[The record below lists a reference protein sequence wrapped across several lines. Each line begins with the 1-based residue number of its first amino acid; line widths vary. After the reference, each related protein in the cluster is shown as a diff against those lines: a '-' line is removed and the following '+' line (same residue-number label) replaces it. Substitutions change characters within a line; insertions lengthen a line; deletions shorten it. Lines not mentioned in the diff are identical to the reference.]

1 MLVRIET
8 AAFFL
13 PNRLIMKIITFLFLS
28 LSTSCFCQ
36 TDTLV
41 VEIIYG
47 SKPIAKSESH
57 WFGGKLGGHIGL
69 RIGADSVMHFVP
81 GGRVVATNV
90 NSDTGRY
97 LISSKRSFYRTFHCD
112 TTKTCQIFIPV
123 TSSQKQKLLKDA
135 APFLKEG
142 PYPYAFFGMRCAAAC
157 YHLLSLAD
165 VTKDR
170 SRSRM
175 TWKFFY
181 PRKLRKF
188 LFKEAAQKGWIIKE
202 TAGSS
207 KRKWDHD

>member
-1 MLVRIET
+1 MKIVTLT
-8 AAFFL
+8 FFL
-13 PNRLIMKIITFLFLS
+13 CSF
-28 LSTSCFCQ
+28 SCFCQ

-47 SKPIAKSESH
+47 SKPLAESEKQ

-69 RIGADSVMHFVP
+69 KIGKDSVMHFVP
-81 GGRVVATNV
+81 GGSVKATNM

-97 LISSKRSFYRTFHCD
+97 LISSSKQFYRTFYCD
-112 TTKTCQIFIPV
+112 TTKTCRIFIPV
-123 TSSQKQKLLKDA
+123 TTDQKQKLLAGAND
-135 APFLKEG
+135 FLEKG

-165 VTKDR
+165 VTEDR

-188 LFKEAAQKGWIIKE
+188 LFKEAKQNGWIIEK
-202 TAGSS
+202 TAGSA

>member
-1 MLVRIET
+1 MKSLV
-8 AAFFL
+8 
-13 PNRLIMKIITFLFLS
+13 LFLS
-28 LSTSCFCQ
+28 FIPLLSISQ

-41 VEIIYG
+41 VEVIYG
-47 SKPIAKSESH
+47 SKPLAESERH

-69 RIGADSVMHFVP
+69 RIGKDSVMHFVP

-90 NSDTGRY
+90 NSDIGRY
-97 LISSKRSFYRTFHCD
+97 LVSGTRQFYRTFHAD
-112 TTKTCQIFIPV
+112 TTKTCQIYIPV
-123 TSSQKQKLLKDA
+123 TLAQKQKLLNDSK
-135 APFLKEG
+135 PFLKEG

-165 VTKDR
+165 ITKDL

-181 PRKLRKF
+181 PRKLRKY
-188 LFKEAAQKGWIIKE
+188 LFKEAKSKGWIVTE
-202 TAGSS
+202 TPGST

>member
-1 MLVRIET
+1 MKQ
-8 AAFFL
+8 FL
-13 PNRLIMKIITFLFLS
+13 LLLIALPFIS
-28 LSTSCFCQ
+28 LAQ

-47 SKPIAKSESH
+47 SKPKAAGERH

-69 RIGADSVMHFVP
+69 TIGTDSVMHFVP
-81 GGRVVATNV
+81 GGRVAATNI

-97 LISSKRSFYRTFHCD
+97 LLSSHRSFYRTFYCD
-112 TTKTCQIFIPV
+112 TTKTCRIFIPI
-123 TSSQKQKLLKDA
+123 SRRQKQQLLETA
-135 APFLKEG
+135 QPFLKEG

-170 SRSRM
+170 SRSSM

-188 LFKEAAQKGWIIKE
+188 LFKEAKEKGWKI
-202 TAGSS
+202 TTTPGSTN
-207 KRKWDHD
+207 RKWDHD

>member
-1 MLVRIET
+1 MKSLAIFL
-8 AAFFL
+8 AFVPFWAD
-13 PNRLIMKIITFLFLS
+13 S
-28 LSTSCFCQ
+28 Q
-36 TDTLV
+36 TDTLI

-47 SKPIAKSESH
+47 SKPKTADERH

-69 RIGADSVMHFVP
+69 TIGKDSVMHFVP
-81 GGRVVATNV
+81 GGRVAATNI
-90 NSDTGRY
+90 NSDTGKY
-97 LISSKRSFYRTFHCD
+97 LISSKKGFYRTFYCD
-112 TTKTCQIFIPV
+112 TTKTCRIFIPV
-123 TSSQKQKLLKDA
+123 TPAQKQQLLKSA
-135 APFLKEG
+135 TPFLKEG

-170 SRSRM
+170 SKSVM

-188 LFKEAAQKGWIIKE
+188 LFKEAEAKGWEI
-202 TAGSS
+202 TTTSGSG

>member
-1 MLVRIET
+1 
-8 AAFFL
+8 
-13 PNRLIMKIITFLFLS
+13 MKQIFLFLFL
-28 LSTSCFCQ
+28 LSFICQGQ

-41 VEIIYG
+41 VEVIYG
-47 SKPIAKSESH
+47 SRPIDKSERS

-69 RIGADSVMHFVP
+69 KIGKDSVMHFVP

-97 LISSKRSFYRTFHCD
+97 LISSSRRFYNTFHCD
-112 TTKTCQIFIPV
+112 TTKTCRIFIPI
-123 TSSQKQKLLKDA
+123 TRTQKQQLLNDSK
-135 APFLKEG
+135 PFLKEG

-170 SRSRM
+170 SRSSM

-188 LFKEAAQKGWIIKE
+188 LFKEAKANRWMIQE
-202 TAGSS
+202 TPGSTR
-207 KRKWDHD
+207 RKWDHD

>member
-1 MLVRIET
+1 
-8 AAFFL
+8 
-13 PNRLIMKIITFLFLS
+13 MKIIPTIFFLLP
-28 LSTSCFCQ
+28 LRCFCQ

-47 SKPIAKSESH
+47 SKPIAESEKH

-69 RIGADSVMHFVP
+69 KIGKDSVMHFVP
-81 GGRVVATNV
+81 GGRVNATNM

-97 LISSKRSFYRTFHCD
+97 LISSSKQFYRTFYCD
-112 TTKTCQIFIPV
+112 TTKICRIFIPV
-123 TSSQKQKLLKDA
+123 TAAQKQKLLADSNH
-135 APFLKEG
+135 FLEKG

-165 VTKDR
+165 VTEDR

-188 LFKEAAQKGWIIKE
+188 LFKEAKQKGWIVEKK
-202 TAGSS
+202 AGST

>member
-1 MLVRIET
+1 MKSL
-8 AAFFL
+8 L
-13 PNRLIMKIITFLFLS
+13 LILS
-28 LSTSCFCQ
+28 FIPFWNASQ

-47 SKPIAKSESH
+47 SKPKAANERH

-69 RIGADSVMHFVP
+69 TIGNDSVMHFVP
-81 GGRVVATNV
+81 GGRVAATNI
-90 NSDTGRY
+90 NSDTGKY
-97 LISSKRSFYRTFHCD
+97 LISSNRSFYRTFYCD
-112 TTKTCQIFIPV
+112 TTKTCRIFIPI

-135 APFLKEG
+135 TPFLKEG

-165 VTKDR
+165 VTKHL

-188 LFKEAAQKGWIIKE
+188 LFREAKTKGWTIRE
-202 TAGSS
+202 TSGST

>member
-1 MLVRIET
+1 MKSLAIILVLAPFWTI
-8 AAFFL
+8 
-13 PNRLIMKIITFLFLS
+13 S
-28 LSTSCFCQ
+28 Q

-47 SKPIAKSESH
+47 SKPKAAGERH

-69 RIGADSVMHFVP
+69 MIGNDSVMHFVP
-81 GGRVVATNV
+81 GGRVAATNI
-90 NSDTGRY
+90 NSDTGKY
-97 LISSKRSFYRTFHCD
+97 LISGKRSFYRTFYCD
-112 TTKTCQIFIPV
+112 TTKTCRIFIPI
-123 TSSQKQKLLKDA
+123 TLAQKQKLVKDA
-135 APFLKEG
+135 TPFLKEG

-165 VTKDR
+165 VTKDL

-188 LFKEAAQKGWIIKE
+188 LFREAKTKGWIINE
-202 TAGSS
+202 TPGST

>member
-1 MLVRIET
+1 MKLLV
-8 AAFFL
+8 FNL
-13 PNRLIMKIITFLFLS
+13 LLLS
-28 LSTSCFCQ
+28 FNCFSQ

-47 SKPIAKSESH
+47 SKPLTKDGAD

-69 RIGADSVMHFVP
+69 RIGKDSVMHFIP
-81 GGRVVATNV
+81 GGRVNATNM
-90 NSDTGRY
+90 NSDIGRY
-97 LISSKRSFYRTFHCD
+97 IISSEKQFYKTFYCD
-112 TTKTCQIFIPV
+112 TTKTCRIFIPV
-123 TSSQKQKLLKDA
+123 THAQKQELLA
-135 APFLKEG
+135 ASASFLQKG

-157 YHLLSLAD
+157 YHLLSLGK
-165 VTKDR
+165 VTEKR

-188 LFKEAAQKGWIIKE
+188 LFKEADKNGWIVSHSK
-202 TAGSS
+202 GSS

>member
-1 MLVRIET
+1 MKPSVI
-8 AAFFL
+8 FL
-13 PNRLIMKIITFLFLS
+13 LLLPFT
-28 LSTSCFCQ
+28 CFCQ

-47 SKPIAKSESH
+47 SKPITQEERH

-69 RIGADSVMHFVP
+69 KIGEDSVMHFVP
-81 GGRVVATNV
+81 GGRVAATNF
-90 NSDTGRY
+90 NSDIGNY
-97 LISSKRSFYRTFHCD
+97 LISSKRSFYRTFYCD
-112 TTKTCQIFIPV
+112 TTKTCRIFIPV
-123 TSSQKQKLLKDA
+123 TRAQKQKLVKDS
-135 APFLKEG
+135 APFLKKG

-170 SRSRM
+170 SRSSM

-188 LFKEAAQKGWIIKE
+188 LFKEAKSKDWTITQ
-202 TAGSS
+202 TPGSS

>member
-1 MLVRIET
+1 MKPALLILI
-8 AAFFL
+8 L
-13 PNRLIMKIITFLFLS
+13 PLS
-28 LSTSCFCQ
+28 FIGLTQ

-41 VEIIYG
+41 VEVIYG
-47 SKPIAKSESH
+47 SKPIDKNERH

-69 RIGADSVMHFVP
+69 KIGNDSVMHFVP
-81 GGRVVATNV
+81 GGRVAATNI
-90 NSDTGRY
+90 NSDIGRY
-97 LISSKRSFYRTFHCD
+97 LISSERSFYRTFYCD

-123 TSSQKQKLLKDA
+123 TSSQKQQLITDSRA
-135 APFLKEG
+135 FLKEG

-165 VTKDR
+165 VTKDL

-188 LFKEAAQKGWIIKE
+188 LFKEAKINGWIIRE
-202 TAGSS
+202 TSGST

>member
-1 MLVRIET
+1 
-8 AAFFL
+8 
-13 PNRLIMKIITFLFLS
+13 MKLLAIFLS
-28 LSTSCFCQ
+28 LTPFWINSQ

-47 SKPIAKSESH
+47 SKPKIADERH

-69 RIGADSVMHFVP
+69 TIGKDSVMHFVP
-81 GGRVVATNV
+81 GGRVAATNI
-90 NSDTGRY
+90 NSDTGKY
-97 LISSKRSFYRTFHCD
+97 LMSSKKGFYRTFYCD
-112 TTKTCQIFIPV
+112 TTKTCRIFIPV
-123 TSSQKQKLLKDA
+123 TPAQKQQLLKSA
-135 APFLKEG
+135 TPFLKEG

-170 SRSRM
+170 SKSAM

-188 LFKEAAQKGWIIKE
+188 LFKEAKTKGWKITI
-202 TAGSS
+202 TPGSS

>member
-1 MLVRIET
+1 MKSLFIT
-8 AAFFL
+8 LILL
-13 PNRLIMKIITFLFLS
+13 PFSVIS
-28 LSTSCFCQ
+28 Q

-41 VEIIYG
+41 VEVIYG
-47 SKPIAKSESH
+47 SKPIDKNERH

-69 RIGADSVMHFVP
+69 RIGSDSVMHFVP
-81 GGRVVATNV
+81 GGRVAATNI
-90 NSDTGRY
+90 NSDTGKY
-97 LISSKRSFYRTFHCD
+97 LISSERSFYRTFYCD
-112 TTKTCQIFIPV
+112 TTKTCRIFIPI

-135 APFLKEG
+135 GPFLKDG

-165 VTKDR
+165 VTKDL

-188 LFKEAAQKGWIIKE
+188 LFKEAKTAAWVIRE
-202 TAGSS
+202 TSGST

>member
-1 MLVRIET
+1 
-8 AAFFL
+8 
-13 PNRLIMKIITFLFLS
+13 MKTIAVILLLFS
-28 LSTSCFCQ
+28 IKCFSQ

-47 SKPIAKSESH
+47 SKPIHKSEKN

-69 RIGADSVMHFVP
+69 KIGEDSVMHFVP
-81 GGRVVATNV
+81 GGRVHATNL

-97 LISSKRSFYRTFHCD
+97 LISSSKQFYRTFHCD
-112 TTKTCQIFIPV
+112 TTKICRIFIPV
-123 TSSQKQKLLKDA
+123 TPAQKQQLLQDSKI
-135 APFLKEG
+135 FLENG

-165 VTKDR
+165 VTEDR

-188 LFKEAAQKGWIIKE
+188 LFKEAREKGWKIE
-202 TAGSS
+202 HTEGST